1 MSQADNLAALGSNV
15 NASGVLQPASG
26 GTGATSNAAAPFATK
41 GANSDITSLSGL
53 TTPLSVAQGG
63 IGVATLTANN
73 VLLGNGTSALQAVAP
88 GSNGN
93 VLTSNGTTW
102 TSTAPSSSYVGDR
115 AQIFTSSGTFTV
127 PTGITAVKVTVVGGG
142 GSGAAAYT
150 NGVAGGTT
158 TFGAHASAGGGGGGG
173 VGGASGS
180 GTPGAGGTATTGDFL
195 YTGGAGGTSLANGGN
210 SNGGAAGN
218 AINNDWF
225 GGNNYRIPGM
235 FGGLP
240 GVGTTSS
247 SASTNGSGYG
257 NGGGA
262 IGNNADRTG
271 AGGGGGSVAIKW
283 VTGLTPGGTVT
294 VTIGAYGTS
303 QGGSLGTAGLCI
315 VEYQY
320 DNTKLFNG

>member
-15 NASGVLQPASG
+15 NSSGVLQPASG
-26 GTGATSNAAAPFATK
+26 GTGATSTAAAPFATK

-53 TTPLSVAQGG
+53 TTPLSAAQGG
-63 IGVATLTANN
+63 TGLTSFPSP
-73 VLLGNGTSALQAVAP
+73 GTT
-88 GSNGN
+88 GN
-93 VLTSNGTTW
+93 VLTSNGSAW
-102 TSTAPSSSYVGDR
+102 TSAALSSAYVGDR

-127 PTGITAVKVTVVGGG
+127 PTGVTAVKVTVVGGG
-142 GSGAAAYT
+142 GSGAAAYS

-158 TFGAHASAGGGGGGG
+158 TFGSYASAGGGGGGG

-283 VTGLTPGGTVT
+283 VTGLTSGGTVS

-315 VEYQY
+315 VEY
-320 DNTKLFNG
+320 